1 MSPSRGLYA
10 DHSTARPHADEYFT
24 PQELA
29 ALLKIPVK
37 TLAAWRSE
45 RKGPLPTRMGVH
57 VRYPK
62 SHLDTWL
69 AERITEA
76 ERWMAS

>member
-1 MSPSRGLYA
+1 MRTETSSASGASARAGA
-10 DHSTARPHADEYFT
+10 DAFLT
-24 PQELA
+24 PEELS

-45 RKGPLPTRMGVH
+45 RKGPLFHRMGVH
-57 VRYPK
+57 VRYPV
-62 SHLDTWL
+62 SQLDLWL
-69 AERITEA
+69 AERTAEA